1 MGSRGNMGN
10 SSSVKYNLSPEELR
24 AISDE
29 TGFTLGQISRLYDR
43 FDCLDEGGKGYLA
56 REDVINIPELRIN
69 PLSDRIVHAMFT
81 DNPAVHDLD
90 KLLFQDFVRVL
101 SHFRPIS
108 KNEQKVKL
116 NSKRDKLKF
125 SFRMYDLDGDGQIS
139 KDELFTVLEQMV
151 EGIDPEELRRISERF
166 ITEIDISDVSS
177 ETNHIKLIIFFDK
190 I

>member
-1 MGSRGNMGN
+1 MRQRDQAT
-10 SSSVKYNLSPEELR
+10 SS
-24 AISDE
+24 
-29 TGFTLGQISRLYDR
+29 F
-43 FDCLDEGGKGYLA
+43 
-56 REDVINIPELRIN
+56 
-69 PLSDRIVHAMFT
+69 IVF
-81 DNPAVHDLD
+81 PA
-90 KLLFQDFVRVL
+90 
-101 SHFRPIS
+101 S

-177 ETNHIKLIIFFDK
+177 ETNHIKLIILFDK

>member
-1 MGSRGNMGN
+1 MGSQVKMGN
-10 SSSVKYNLSPEELR
+10 SSSVKLRVSGEELR
-24 AISDE
+24 TMSDQ
-29 TGFTLGQISRLYDR
+29 TGFTLGQITRLYDR
-43 FDCLDEGGKGYLA
+43 FEALDEGGKGYLV

-90 KLLFQDFVRVL
+90 KLLFRDFVRVL

-151 EGIDPEELRRISERF
+151 EGIDPEELRKIAERF
-166 ITEIDISDVSS
+166 VQEIDVSDDNLISLEEFLKVM
-177 ETNHIKLIIFFDK
+177 DK
-190 I
+190 